1 MTTIKLNDPTI
12 DLIVKD
18 NGLDTITKEVLEY
31 IKIKFSPNRKHK
43 LYDDIDKK
51 IKKSTTTNKKAG
63 DDFLALTADIK
74 SNLSK
79 SYTAEEAKQEYFNSK
94 I

>member
-1 MTTIKLNDPTI
+1 MTTIKLNDPTV

-18 NGLDTITKEVLEY
+18 NGLEY

-43 LYDDIDKK
+43 LYNDIDKK
-51 IKKSTTTNKKAG
+51 IRKSTTTNKKAG
-63 DDFLALTADIK
+63 DDFLALTTDIK

-79 SYTAEEAKQEYFNSK
+79 SYTAEEANTMARASLVTATYS
-94 I
+94 